1 MKAVGCRIW
10 VAVVSLFL
18 CLFLTPFVGTSVR
31 AAGSEYPNRTI
42 NILVPF
48 PPGGSTDLGA
58 RALAESMERHLKSPV
73 VVVNK
78 LGGQTTVAGYA
89 VASAKPDGYTL
100 GFFPPGASIPEAYA
114 FFQEAPYTSKDLKHI
129 CSVVS
134 PLISVA
140 VREDAPWNSFKE
152 LVEYAKKN
160 PGLKVGTGGKHTA
173 QHMLV
178 TTLNKMEKT
187 GWVAVPFSGDATNL
201 PALLGGHTSIAMMD
215 YSALK
220 SLVEAKK
227 VKVLAVVSNRR
238 AEFLPNVPTVVELG
252 YPLVYVPLLGLNGP
266 KGLPQEIV
274 EKLDH
279 LAGTIC
285 KEQDFQGKMRN
296 IPLQMVYENSAGYE
310 KVDMKYKDNILSF
323 FKEEGLVK

>member
-1 MKAVGCRIW
+1 MKKMGYRIRIPL
-10 VAVVSLFL
+10 ASLCL
-18 CLFLTPFVGTSVR
+18 CLFLPPLMGTPVQ
-31 AAGSEYPNRTI
+31 AAGSEYPSRTI

-58 RALAESMERHLKSPV
+58 RTLAESMEKHLKNPV

-78 LGGQTTVAGYA
+78 VGGQTTVAGYA

-114 FFQEAPYTSKDLKHI
+114 FFQEAPYSSKDLKHI
-129 CSVVS
+129 CAVVA

-140 VREDAPWNSFKE
+140 VKEDAPWNSFKE
-152 LVEYAKKN
+152 LIEYAKKN
-160 PGLKVGTGGKHTA
+160 PGLKVGTAGKHTA

-178 TTLNKMEKT
+178 TTLNKMEKA
-187 GWVAVPFSGDATNL
+187 GLVAVPFSGDATNL
-201 PALLGGHTSIAMMD
+201 PAMLGGHTSVAMME

-220 SLVEAKK
+220 SLAEAKK
-227 VKVLAVVSNRR
+227 VKVLAVVTDRR

-252 YPLVYVPLLGLNGP
+252 YPLVYIPLLGLNGP

-274 EKLDH
+274 EKLDS
-279 LAGTIC
+279 LAGAIC
-285 KEQDFQGKMRN
+285 KEQDFQTRMRN
-296 IPLQMVYENSAGYE
+296 IPLQMRYANSADYE
-310 KVDMKYKDNILSF
+310 KIDMKYKDNILSF
-323 FKEEGLVK
+323 FKEEGFVK

>member
-1 MKAVGCRIW
+1 MKTARYGILIGF
-10 VAVVSLFL
+10 VSLFVG
-18 CLFLTPFVGTSVR
+18 LFLTAGLKTPLQ
-31 AAGSEYPNRTI
+31 AAGPEYPNRTM
-42 NILVPF
+42 NIIVPF
-48 PPGGSTDLGA
+48 PPGGTTDLGA
-58 RALAESMERHLKSPV
+58 RALAESMEKHLKNPV

-78 LGGQTTVAGYA
+78 VGGATTVGGYT
-89 VASAKPDGYTL
+89 VASAKPDGYTI

-129 CSVVS
+129 CAVVA

-187 GWVAVPFSGDATNL
+187 GLVAVPFSGDATNL

-220 SLVEAKK
+220 PLVEAKK
-227 VKVLAVVSNRR
+227 VKVLAVVTDRR

-274 EKLDH
+274 EKLDN
-279 LAGTIC
+279 LAGRIC
-285 KEQDFQGKMRN
+285 KEQDFQAKMRN
-296 IPLQMVYENSAGYE
+296 IPLQMVYANSAAYE
-310 KVDMKYKDNILSF
+310 KVDMKYKDNILGF